1 MLRGSAILIEE
12 EMMIEF
18 VINFAPITKKNSQ
31 QIFKKK
37 LKNGKTV
44 RFITPSERFK
54 DYQRHCAF
62 VMPETEKAINTP
74 VNIKAMYYMP
84 TKRRVDITNLNAALH
99 DVLVHYQI
107 IEDDNCAIVASTD
120 GSRVAYDKKQPRTE
134 VYITESD
141 YVCWKNKKDIGVLI
155 PEKKK
160 KKLRKVLY

>member
-1 MLRGSAILIEE
+1 
-12 EMMIEF
+12 MIEF

-107 IEDDNCAIVASTD
+107 IEDDNCAIVASID

-134 VYITESD
+134 VYITKSD
-141 YVCWKNKKDIGVLI
+141 YQCWSKSSDVL
-155 PEKKK
+155 PLKKK

>member
-1 MLRGSAILIEE
+1 MTIDIK
-12 EMMIEF
+12 F
-18 VINFAPITKKNSQ
+18 VIPYRPVTKKNSQ
-31 QIFKKK
+31 QIFIKK
-37 LKNGKTV
+37 LDSGKTV

-74 VNIKAMYYMP
+74 VNIKAIYYMQS
-84 TKRRVDITNLNAALH
+84 RRKVDIPNLNEALH
-99 DVLVHYQI
+99 DILVHYQVL
-107 IEDDNCAIVASTD
+107 EDDNCAIIASID
-120 GSRVAYDKKQPRTE
+120 GTRVAYSKEKPRTE
-134 VYITESD
+134 VTITESD

>member
-1 MLRGSAILIEE
+1 
-12 EMMIEF
+12 MMIEF
-18 VINFAPITKKNSQ
+18 TIPLAPATKKNSS
-31 QIFKKK
+31 QIFIKK

-54 DYQRHCAF
+54 QYQRQCAF
-62 VMPETEKAINTP
+62 YIPEIETINTP

-141 YVCWKNKKDIGVLI
+141 YKCWETNKTSFVEEIELEKKKRL
-155 PEKKK
+155 KKK